1 MLMSNDS
8 GADKAD
14 DDQPGSLEDFSE
26 RLERMRG
33 RGEEPAASQ
42 QSASAWGRAMRI
54 SSDLLAG
61 IFVGCL
67 LGLGLDTWLGTKPLF
82 LLIGLGLGF
91 AAGLRN
97 MMRTLQQEND
107 QSSGN

>member
-1 MLMSNDS
+1 MSNDS

-14 DDQPGSLEDFSE
+14 DKQPASLEEFSE

-33 RGEEPAASQ
+33 RGEAAPGAQ
-42 QSASAWGRAMRI
+42 QSASAWGRAMRV

-61 IFVGCL
+61 VFVGCL
-67 LGLGLDTWLGTKPLF
+67 LGLGLDRWLETQPLF
-82 LLIGLGLGF
+82 LLIGLALGF

-97 MMRTLQQEND
+97 MMRTLKTEND
-107 QSSGN
+107 QSSEG